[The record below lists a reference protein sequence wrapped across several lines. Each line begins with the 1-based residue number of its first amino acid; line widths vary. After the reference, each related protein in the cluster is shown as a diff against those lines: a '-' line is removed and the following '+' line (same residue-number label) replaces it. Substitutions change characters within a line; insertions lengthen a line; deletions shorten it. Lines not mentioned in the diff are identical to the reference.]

1 MPHTLYDMAG
11 VSKLRPTAEGRGH
24 VSNGRDI
31 LGTPV
36 ARGTAYL

>member
-1 MPHTLYDMAG
+1 MPHTLYGMAG
-11 VSKLRPTAEGRGH
+11 LSKLRPTAEGRGH
-24 VSNGRDI
+24 VSNI